1 MPSLPLNPVADPSE
15 LPSAGVPGGQSLRRR
30 TFLAALASA
39 TVAAGSA
46 GAEEPSGGNSAV
58 EKGYAPVNGLKMYYE
73 VHGAERRDVP
83 PLVLLHGGGSTIE
96 TSFGAV
102 LPQLARVRR
111 VIAFEQQGHGR
122 TADVDRP
129 FSFEQSA
136 EDAAALLRH
145 LQVSQADLWGYSNGG
160 NVAMQVAV
168 RHPALVRRLV
178 IMSSMSRNDGLIAGF
193 HDSLKGA
200 TPDNMPAELRE
211 AYRKNSPHPEA
222 LPQFVTKCVTRML
235 EFRDWPDSMLRGIAA
250 PALVLVGDADV
261 VRPEHAVE
269 MFRLLPAGQLAILPA
284 TDHMQILRRTDL
296 LLPLVSTFL
305 DAARPAS
312 QPR

>member
-1 MPSLPLNPVADPSE
+1 MPSQPFAPISDPPELPTADP
-15 LPSAGVPGGQSLRRR
+15 PAGPSLRRR
-30 TFLAALASA
+30 AFLTALASGA
-39 TVAAGSA
+39 AAAGSA
-46 GAEEPSGGNSAV
+46 GAEEKPAV

-73 VHGAERRDVP
+73 VHGAARGDGS

-136 EDAAALLRH
+136 DDAAALLRQ
-145 LQVSQADLWGYSNGG
+145 LQVPQADLWGYSNGG

-178 IMSSMSRNDGLIAGF
+178 IMSSMSRNDGLVAGF

-211 AYRKNSPHPEA
+211 AYRKSSPHPEA
-222 LPQFVTKCVTRML
+222 PPQFVTKCVTRML
-235 EFRDWPDSMLRGIAA
+235 EFQDWPDSMLRGIAA
-250 PALVLVGDADV
+250 PTLVLIGDADV

-284 TDHMQILRRTDL
+284 TDHMQIIHRTDL

-305 DAARPAS
+305 DAALSAS

>member
-1 MPSLPLNPVADPSE
+1 MPSQPFAPISDPPE
-15 LPSAGVPGGQSLRRR
+15 LPTADLPAGPSLRRR
-30 TFLAALASA
+30 AFLTALASGA
-39 TVAAGSA
+39 AAAGSA
-46 GAEEPSGGNSAV
+46 GAEKPATERPAV
-58 EKGYAPVNGLKMYYE
+58 EKGYASVNGLKMYYE
-73 VHGAERRDVP
+73 VHGAARGDGS

-136 EDAAALLRH
+136 DDAAALLRH
-145 LQVSQADLWGYSNGG
+145 LQVPQADLWGYSNGG

-211 AYRKNSPHPEA
+211 AYRKSSPHPEA

-235 EFRDWPDSMLRGIAA
+235 EFQDWPDSMLRGIAA
-250 PALVLVGDADV
+250 PALVLIGDADV

-284 TDHMQILRRTDL
+284 TDHMQIIHRTDL

-305 DAARPAS
+305 DAALPAS